1 MRKRIASSG
10 FLLAALG
17 AAVLGLGLV
26 ELTKTSVPYP
36 MDRVQLDAARRMAA
50 AESRLAEILEAR
62 GIPAESELDINRTGL
77 IGPEWTPLTT
87 TVGNLEAK
95 RSILNPNF
103 AALMVRLYRE
113 AGLEAGDRVAIGA
126 SGSFPGLI
134 IASLCAADALG
145 LKAVTIASFGA
156 SMYGGTRPEFSSP
169 EMIAT
174 LEREGLVSRS
184 LAAVSPGANED
195 HGESPL
201 FGDSRAI
208 IAAAARSLDAEF
220 IDFDP
225 PDLGSSIRRRLEIY
239 QAEAGSRGIACFVNI
254 GGASANFGSLAASNE
269 VPQGLSLRVQRIPD
283 SPERGLM
290 FEYAA
295 RGLPVINLLN
305 VRSLAQAYGLPWDP
319 VPLPKPGEGGVYFRT
334 VHSRPLAAAALLVC
348 LGILAAGGRARRRGL
363 AEERQAQAKRLDRG
377 GEPG

>member
-1 MRKRIASSG
+1 MRKRNTPLS

-17 AAVLGLGLV
+17 TAVLGLGIM

-36 MDRVQLDAARRMAA
+36 MDGVQLDAARRMAR
-50 AESRLAEILEAR
+50 AETRLAEILAAR
-62 GIPAESELDINRTGL
+62 GIGVESEFDINRTGL

-113 AGLEAGDRVAIGA
+113 AGLKAGDRVAIGA

-145 LKAVTIASFGA
+145 LKAITIASFGA
-156 SMYGGTRPEFSSP
+156 SMFGGTRPEFSSP

-174 LEREGLVSRS
+174 LEEEGLVSPS
-184 LAAVSPGANED
+184 LAAVSPGANDD

-201 FGDSRAI
+201 FGESRSL
-208 IAAAARSLDAEF
+208 IAALAAGLNREF

-225 PDLGSSIRRRLEIY
+225 PDLGASIGRRLEIF

-254 GGASANFGSLAASNE
+254 GGASANFGSLSASNE
-269 VPQGLSLRVQRIPD
+269 VPQGLAPRLQRIPD

-290 FEYAA
+290 FEFAA
-295 RGLPVINLLN
+295 RGLPIINLLN
-305 VRSLAQAYGLPWDP
+305 VRALAQEYGLPWDP

-334 VHSRPLAAAALLVC
+334 VHSRPIALAALLVC
-348 LGILAAGGRARRRGL
+348 LGILAAGGRARRRWL

-377 GEPG
+377 REPG